1 MLIYPNIMVE
11 WYPQTV
17 VVSTLYPLEPQKTL
31 NITEFYYAEEI
42 ALFNEEYVQ
51 SQKEAYRETAKEDD
65 EIAERMDQGKQSMRT
80 ENKLNPNFLHPTL
93 EKGIPEFYRY
103 LKENSST
110 SLRKKYFEP
119 SV

>member
-1 MLIYPNIMVE
+1 M
-11 WYPQTV
+11 
-17 VVSTLYPLEPQKTL
+17 

-51 SQKEAYRETAKEDD
+51 SQKEAYRETAREDD

-80 ENKLNPNFLHPTL
+80 ENKLNTNFLHSTL
-93 EKGIPEFYRY
+93 ERGIPEFYRY
-103 LKENSST
+103 LKENSSM
-110 SLRKKYFEP
+110 SLRKKYFET

>member
-1 MLIYPNIMVE
+1 MYNLKKRLI
-11 WYPQTV
+11 
-17 VVSTLYPLEPQKTL
+17 
-31 NITEFYYAEEI
+31 
-42 ALFNEEYVQ
+42 
-51 SQKEAYRETAKEDD
+51 RETAKEDD
-65 EIAERMDQGKQSMRT
+65 EIAERMEQGKQSMRT